1 MGEGSRDG
9 CEGKTVRYSE
19 SGGQVQRTVLR
30 VSLLIESGIFV
41 DNLRDI
47 IRISGVIE
55 RPAR

>member
-9 CEGKTVRYSE
+9 REGKTVRYSE

-55 RPAR
+55 RPA